1 MKAMRTEFFKL
12 AEQYAECVATD
23 RKGSEFTFSEQGL
36 LLFALEICEKVEAMD
51 NALVE
56 MLKS

>member
-1 MKAMRTEFFKL
+1 MKAEFYKL

-36 LLFALEICEKVEAMD
+36 LLFALEICEKVEALD
-51 NALVE
+51 NALVKALME
-56 MLKS
+56 